1 MSNSHSLQEITENMF
16 PLIKKVNEKDTR
28 DERRDNKNR
37 ERDKIAPRKLG
48 EGGEEKKRKAL
59 DK

>member
-48 EGGEEKKRKAL
+48 EGGEEKKEKH
-59 DK
+59 